1 MELENTVFFI
11 VPMQFLV
18 VRIAILFIQISN
30 TVQNTS
36 YFVMNVHVFLL
47 ISWDFAKFY
56 WLCSPV
62 QFFGRFREIPE
73 GLLKESRS

>member
-1 MELENTVFFI
+1 MPYTFMEKKMAIDMELKNTVFFI
-11 VPMQFLV
+11 VPVQFLV

-47 ISWDFAKFY
+47 IS
-56 WLCSPV
+56 
-62 QFFGRFREIPE
+62 
-73 GLLKESRS
+73 